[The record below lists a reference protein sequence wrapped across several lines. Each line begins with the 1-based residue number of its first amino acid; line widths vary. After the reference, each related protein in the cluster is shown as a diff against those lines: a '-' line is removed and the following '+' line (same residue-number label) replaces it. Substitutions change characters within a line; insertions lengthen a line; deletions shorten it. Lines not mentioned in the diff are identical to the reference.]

1 MWSKRKNIKV
11 FRMKNINQLFRDNT
25 KLMDEPEVQELID
38 YCRELEGKVLERNI
52 DDTYDKEQF
61 YVQAFKD
68 IYESIEQTLK
78 DEEEAIRFKETQ
90 QVDFKECIL
99 NLNRQRLQHT
109 DLLRLEMCIA
119 SFCLL

>member
-1 MWSKRKNIKV
+1 
-11 FRMKNINQLFRDNT
+11 MKNINQLFRSNT

-99 NLNRQRLQHT
+99 NLKKYYASKIHIDSLRQKSYIKIDSTLF
-109 DLLRLEMCIA
+109 EA
-119 SFCLL
+119 SMNLN

>member
-11 FRMKNINQLFRDNT
+11 FRMKNINQLFRGNT

-99 NLNRQRLQHT
+99 NLKKYMLVINRLYG
-109 DLLRLEMCIA
+109 LE
-119 SFCLL
+119 L